1 MASRLLYSGPSAE
14 VLHREYAARGRV
26 DPGAQLRSSSSR
38 VIGHP
43 VDRVWRAL
51 TDLPAWPSWAA
62 NVRVTEFDGVRPGA
76 RFRWRL
82 NGVAIRSRFGVV
94 RPHREL
100 TWTGAFLWFRAVD
113 RHLLE
118 PLGEDATRV
127 TIEESL
133 AGPLLP
139 LCYSAARLRANHDR
153 WLADLAAH
161 LDTLD
166 ASGTPDAAVRRKAGR
181 EPYRGG

>member
-1 MASRLLYSGPSAE
+1 MALRLLYSGPSAE

-26 DPGAQLRSSSSR
+26 DRDAQLLSASSR

-43 VDRVWRAL
+43 VERVWQAL
-51 TDLPAWPSWAA
+51 ADLPAWPSWGA
-62 NVRVTEFDGVRPGA
+62 NVRVTAFEGLRPGA

-82 NGVAIRSRFGVV
+82 NGMPIRSRFAVV

-100 TWTGAFLWFRAVD
+100 TWTGTFLWFRAVD

-153 WLADLAAH
+153 RLADLAAH
-161 LDTLD
+161 L
-166 ASGTPDAAVRRKAGR
+166 AATARREAGR
-181 EPYRGG
+181 EPYPGG